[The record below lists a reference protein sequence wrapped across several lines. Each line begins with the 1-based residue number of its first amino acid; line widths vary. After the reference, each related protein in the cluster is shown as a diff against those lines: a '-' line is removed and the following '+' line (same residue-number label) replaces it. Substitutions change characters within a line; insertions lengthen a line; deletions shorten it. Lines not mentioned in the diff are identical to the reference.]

1 MAGQL
6 MLHAGAREVPKDYLI
21 EVPVPKP
28 GEVIGPQSPAAQV
41 TALQE
46 GLVALGFKIGK
57 PDGIYGN
64 KTVKAVMKFQKAHKL
79 EADGLVGPKTA
90 KLMNKELR
98 KAAGNTNA

>member
-1 MAGQL
+1 MQYFFDL
-6 MLHAGAREVPKDYLI
+6 
-21 EVPVPKP
+21 
-28 GEVIGPQSPAAQV
+28 VIVGLSIGMIY
-41 TALQE
+41 